1 MGSYSSSSSIN
12 QAFDNRQA
20 ATDSALVFGQNTNSN
35 LALGAPIFNLS
46 AGAVS
51 QGFGGG
57 AYKGYSSAS
66 GGAAVGGTINLSIL
80 DGGAVNKSLDF
91 AAFSLSQ
98 MLENIINQG
107 RQQQETAEYTVDTI
121 GNAIQQ
127 ASKISAATAA
137 AVAATETE
145 LNEKNQEFAKKA
157 AVVAVAGALAWW
169 VWKGK

>member
-1 MGSYSSSSSIN
+1 MGSYSSSLSQNI
-12 QAFDNRQA
+12 ATDNRQA
-20 ATDSALVFGQNTNSN
+20 ATDNAIVQRGGN
-35 LALGAPIFNLS
+35 LALGAPVFNLN

-57 AYKGYSSAS
+57 AYKGYSAAS
-66 GGAAVGGTINLSIL
+66 GGNAIGGTIQVNML
-80 DGGAVNKSLDF
+80 DGGAINKSLDF

-107 RQQQETAEYTVDTI
+107 RQQQETAAYTVDTI

-137 AVAATETE
+137 AVAATDTE

>member
-51 QGFGGG
+51 EGLGGG

-66 GGAAVGGTINLSIL
+66 GGTAVGGTINISML

-145 LNEKNQEFAKKA
+145 LNEKNQDFAKKA